1 MEEAASSS
9 HHLVADPDPAAMQL
23 DSDDAMLS
31 RSNSVQPL
39 TEGENGTDI
48 RSLSRRDKGKGKERG
63 VTVRVKEEA
72 ITLPLN
78 ANDPPHLNA
87 SVSNVSQSSSQ
98 ASYKS
103 LSRTRITVL
112 RVAHLDRSSTA
123 TDAQEHITSSV

>member
-48 RSLSRRDKGKGKERG
+48 RSLSRRDKGKGKERDDSNG
-63 VTVRVKEEA
+63 HIKHKKSKKKKTEEVPEMTQEQIA
-72 ITLPLN
+72 EAEALAAVSIISASIERQTLE
-78 ANDPPHLNA
+78 
-87 SVSNVSQSSSQ
+87 
-98 ASYKS
+98 
-103 LSRTRITVL
+103 
-112 RVAHLDRSSTA
+112 AHL
-123 TDAQEHITSSV
+123 EWY